1 MVPPRRWRPLLQ
13 FLPSWVAVPRG
24 AWIFLFRLVPG
35 SRKAQRRCER
45 GARAKLEF
53 SALHPEAMISW
64 AEDQVSRA
72 EKAWRVVVSAEETG
86 ATPKI
91 LRRSPTGVYVAIP
104 QSNAEFERHR
114 VLLAQ

>member
-1 MVPPRRWRPLLQ
+1 MVPARRWRPLLQ

-72 EKAWRVVVSAEETG
+72 EKAWRPLVPSERSWAL
-86 ATPKI
+86 PKF
-91 LRRSPTGVYVAIP
+91 LTRFPPGLSL
-104 QSNAEFERHR
+104 
-114 VLLAQ
+114 VLPHPPPALPPVPPLT

>member
-45 GARAKLEF
+45 GARAKVEF

-72 EKAWRVVVSAEETG
+72 EKALRGMGLAERFG
-86 ATPKI
+86 
-91 LRRSPTGVYVAIP
+91 AIP
-104 QSNAEFERHR
+104 KFLWRCPPQLF
-114 VLLAQ
+114 L